1 MVPERDMVV
10 NQCIMKNIQKLKQ
23 NARRVDRHFYD
34 NEMSKEDFHCI
45 CVTLVTFI
53 DSVFKKGKNNCPQVF
68 LGECKHIFKKENINK
83 YISNDLESSFDG
95 SNEENSN
102 KEISYEENNTIKLTQ
117 IKLEQE
123 LSSLEKKVEDC
134 WLEGFFF

>member
-1 MVPERDMVV
+1 
-10 NQCIMKNIQKLKQ
+10 
-23 NARRVDRHFYD
+23 
-34 NEMSKEDFHCI
+34 MSKEDFHCI

-68 LGECKHIFKKENINK
+68 LGECKHIFKKKNINK

-123 LSSLEKKVEDC
+123 LNSLEKKVEDC